1 MSRWHTE
8 FIYLGRYVRSGSL
21 NTISGYAVIFFLMW
35 LGTSPFLANVSGYTV
50 GFVFGFVLSKKFV
63 FRSNGHF
70 VSESFRYFIAFMIS
84 FFFNL
89 LILQLSLGPIKLHVY
104 TAQLVA
110 AGSYTILMYLLTRTF
125 VFNRSFDVKNKTI

>member
-8 FIYLGRYVRSGSL
+8 FIYLGRYVSSGSL

-35 LGTSPFLANVSGYTV
+35 LGASPFLANVSGYTV
-50 GFVFGFVLSKKFV
+50 GFVFGFFLSKKFV

-70 VSESFRYFIAFMIS
+70 ISESFRYFIAFMIS

-89 LILQLSLGPIKLHVY
+89 LILQLSLGPMKLHVY
-104 TAQLVA
+104 AAQLVA

-125 VFNRSFDVKNKTI
+125 VFNRSFVVNNKII